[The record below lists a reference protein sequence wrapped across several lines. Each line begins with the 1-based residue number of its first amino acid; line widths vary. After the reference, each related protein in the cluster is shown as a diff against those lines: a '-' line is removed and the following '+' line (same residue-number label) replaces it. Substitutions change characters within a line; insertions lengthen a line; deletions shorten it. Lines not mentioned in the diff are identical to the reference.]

1 MKKMSYKIFPLIL
14 LFGISIFSQAKNP
27 ESILERTKAEFK
39 KIEDYKVDVKIKVDV
54 YFLKMPDREA
64 TIFYKQP
71 DKIHIESEGFAL
83 LPKEGLNFS
92 PLGLLESKYSAF
104 YEREDTIKGIT
115 TTKIKIIPLESSSDV
130 ILSTLWV
137 DTRRNII
144 MKVESSRKP
153 LGTFVIDLDY
163 LKTEQG
169 YWLPSSMVFT
179 FSVDQSVLPRGFNV
193 DADSESKGTMKDSTK
208 TETGTVYLNYSNYK
222 VNTGLSDE
230 IFKKKELKK

>member
-1 MKKMSYKIFPLIL
+1 MSHKIFSFIL
-14 LFGISIFSQAKNP
+14 LVSISIFSQAKNP
-27 ESILERTKAEFK
+27 ESILERVKAELK

-71 DKIHIESEGFAL
+71 DKIHIESEGFVM

-92 PLGLLESKYSAF
+92 PLGLLKSKYSAF

-115 TTKIKIIPLESSSDV
+115 TSKIKIIPLESSSDV
-130 ILSTLWV
+130 ILSTLWI

-144 MKVESSRKP
+144 VRIESSRKP

-163 LKTEQG
+163 LKIEQE

-179 FSVDQSVLPRGFNV
+179 FSIDRSVLPRGFNV
-193 DADSESKGTMKDSTK
+193 DADSESRKALEDSTK

-230 IFKKKELKK
+230 IFDKKDSKK